1 MFSIYLPCE
10 RERTLR
16 YQNTNVELLK
26 THKRQM
32 ESEKPKRLF
41 PSTQL
46 MVTLEPKVLKTYLW
60 ICSWMIQ
67 GGVRYYSRQFS
78 KAIKVSEDEVEKC
91 IQSLIDYKLVN
102 VTNTEQ
108 GFLLTPNVEQAK
120 KYFEVPMGKVLES
133 EGIKMA
139 ETATWNKESIAVQKK
154 KIEEMDADQ
163 IQAMIYRLQASLNE
177 KKQMEKFVKVASTPT
192 EKFDDL
198 PF

>member
-1 MFSIYLPCE
+1 ME
-10 RERTLR
+10 T
-16 YQNTNVELLK
+16 QN
-26 THKRQM
+26 
-32 ESEKPKRLF
+32 EKPKRLF

-46 MVTLEPKVLKTYLW
+46 MVALDSRVLKCYLW
-60 ICSWMIQ
+60 ICSWMVQ

-78 KAIKVSEDEVEKC
+78 KATKLTEDEVERC
-91 IQSLIDYKLVN
+91 IQALIDYKLID

-108 GFLLTPNVEQAK
+108 GFLFMPNVDQARR
-120 KYFEVPMGKVLES
+120 YFEVPMSKALES

-139 ETATWNKESIAVQKK
+139 DEATWNKTTLVQKS
-154 KIEEMDADQ
+154 KIEDMNAEQ

-177 KKQMEKFVKVASTPT
+177 KKQMEKFVKVTQSPS

>member
-1 MFSIYLPCE
+1 
-10 RERTLR
+10 
-16 YQNTNVELLK
+16 
-26 THKRQM
+26 M
-32 ESEKPKRLF
+32 ENEKPKRLF

-46 MVTLEPKVLKTYLW
+46 VVVLDSRVLKCYLW
-60 ICSWMIQ
+60 ICSWMPT

-78 KAIKVSEDEVEKC
+78 KATKLTEDEVERC
-91 IQSLIDYKLVN
+91 IQALIDYKLVN

-120 KYFEVPMGKVLES
+120 KYFESPMSKALES

-139 ETATWNKESIAVQKK
+139 ETATWNKTTPVQKS
-154 KIEEMDADQ
+154 KIEDMNAEQ
-163 IQAMIYRLQASLNE
+163 IQAMIYRLQASLEE
-177 KKQMEKFVKVASTPT
+177 KKQMEKFVKVTSTPT

>member
-1 MFSIYLPCE
+1 
-10 RERTLR
+10 
-16 YQNTNVELLK
+16 
-26 THKRQM
+26 M
-32 ESEKPKRLF
+32 ENEKPKRLF

-46 MVTLEPKVLKTYLW
+46 VVVLDSRVLKTYLW
-60 ICSWMIQ
+60 ICSWMPT
-67 GGVRYYSRQFS
+67 GGVRYYARQFS
-78 KAIKVSEDEVEKC
+78 KATKLTEDEVERC
-91 IQSLIDYKLVN
+91 IQTLIDYKLID

-108 GFLLTPNVEQAK
+108 GFVFMPNTDQAK
-120 KYFEVPMGKVLES
+120 KYFEVPMSKALES

-139 ETATWNKESIAVQKK
+139 EKATWNKDNIVVQKR

>member
-1 MFSIYLPCE
+1 MP
-10 RERTLR
+10 T
-16 YQNTNVELLK
+16 
-26 THKRQM
+26 
-32 ESEKPKRLF
+32 
-41 PSTQL
+41 
-46 MVTLEPKVLKTYLW
+46 
-60 ICSWMIQ
+60 
-67 GGVRYYSRQFS
+67 GGVRYYARQFA
-78 KAIKVSEDEVEKC
+78 KATKLTEDEVERC
-91 IQSLIDYKLVN
+91 IQALIDYKLVD

-108 GFLLTPNVEQAK
+108 GFLFMPNIDQAK

-139 ETATWNKESIAVQKK
+139 ETATWNKESAVVQKS
-154 KIEEMDADQ
+154 KIEDMDAEQ

>member
-1 MFSIYLPCE
+1 
-10 RERTLR
+10 
-16 YQNTNVELLK
+16 
-26 THKRQM
+26 M

-46 MVTLEPKVLKTYLW
+46 MVVLDSRVLKTYLW
-60 ICSWMIQ
+60 ICSWMTQ

-78 KAIKVSEDEVEKC
+78 KATKLTEDEVERC
-91 IQSLIDYKLVN
+91 IQALIDYKLVD

-108 GFLLTPNVEQAK
+108 GFLFTPNVEQAR
-120 KYFEVPMGKVLES
+120 KYFEVPIAKAFES

-139 ETATWNKESIAVQKK
+139 EKATWNKENIVVQKR
-154 KIEEMDADQ
+154 KIEEMDAEQ
-163 IQAMIYRLQASLNE
+163 IQAMIYRLQASLQE
-177 KKQMEKFVKVASTPT
+177 KEQMKKFVKVASTPS

>member
-1 MFSIYLPCE
+1 ME
-10 RERTLR
+10 T
-16 YQNTNVELLK
+16 QND
-26 THKRQM
+26 
-32 ESEKPKRLF
+32 KPKRLF

-46 MVTLEPKVLKTYLW
+46 MVALDSRVLKTYLW
-60 ICSWMIQ
+60 VCSWMAQ

-78 KAIKVSEDEVEKC
+78 KATKLTEDEVERC
-91 IQSLIDYKLVN
+91 IQALVDYKLVE

-108 GFLLTPNVEQAK
+108 GFLLMPNVDQAK

-139 ETATWNKESIAVQKK
+139 ETATWNKESAVVQKK
-154 KIEEMDADQ
+154 IEDMDAEQ
-163 IQAMIYRLQASLNE
+163 IQAMIYRLQASLQE
-177 KKQMEKFVKVASTPT
+177 KKQIEKFVKVASIPT